1 MTLHR
6 RPARECLPAG
16 RRVKGLRPFGIK
28 PGAARASPLKK
39 QRPGGRPAPTTRP
52 IYSARRNTPLTQ
64 RTGGQALPRK
74 TAVKLKAVNPT
85 PHPISYPPG
94 DLFPATPHGL
104 ALFSRGALALFR
116 RGLTVV

>member
-6 RPARECLPAG
+6 RPARECLSAG

-28 PGAARASPLKK
+28 PGAAL
-39 QRPGGRPAPTTRP
+39 GRPPKALGDAPTPNTRP
-52 IYSARRNTPLTQ
+52 IYSARRNTPLT
-64 RTGGQALPRK
+64 RWTGGQALPRK

-104 ALFSRGALALFR
+104 ALFSRGGPALFR
-116 RGLTVV
+116 RGLT